1 MKNRFKFISIF
12 FFLCYNYFGDKM
24 KKAKLSSQ
32 KKTKTMISTDNEM
45 SKLIILIL
53 VVALVF
59 ALFYV
64 ITLFVT
70 KKDSS
75 TTTNEGEDETQVSIQ
90 YEKILASNIFSQKNS
105 EYYVLAYFG
114 DDNYLDLYK
123 SYLSYYKASVEG
135 AVPYYLVDMD
145 DVFNKSFIAEKSN
158 LNVSNI
164 KELKFSQTA
173 LLRIRDNKI
182 ISTYEGN
189 EQIAGKLGRMTK

>member
-1 MKNRFKFISIF
+1 
-12 FFLCYNYFGDKM
+12 M
-24 KKAKLSSQ
+24 KKAKLSSP
-32 KKTKTMISTDNEM
+32 KKTKSMISTDNEM

-70 KKDSS
+70 KNDSSS
-75 TTTNEGEDETQVSIQ
+75 TTDKGENEAQVTIQ
-90 YEKILASNIFSQKNS
+90 YEKILASNVFSQKNS

-123 SYLSYYKASVEG
+123 SYLSYYKTNVEG
-135 AVPYYLVDMD
+135 SVPYFLIDMD

-158 LNVSNI
+158 LNVSDI
-164 KELKFSQTA
+164 KDLKFSQTA

-189 EQIAGKLGRMTK
+189 EQITGKLGRMTK